1 MEEGGTWSAGSLRLV
16 PYTRESLARQEN
28 RCRSAEARRE
38 EHGFRR
44 ERTTNLPERECVCIA
59 PDLLPS
65 KIFYTP
71 LEDIG
76 QFGLDKTFCV
86 IAKRSSSY
94 YLYRYSAEDS
104 LYLFSPWSIVR
115 RFAIRISCH
124 RYFELVVMTT
134 ILLNCVFLALSQ
146 PIEETEY
153 VFLVIYTIE
162 MIIKIIAKGFILSK
176 YSYLRN
182 PWNWLDFIVVLAG
195 YITLC
200 LQAFGMAI
208 GNLSGLR
215 TFRVLRALK
224 TVSITPGLKTIVN
237 AMLHSLGMLAEV
249 MTLTVFCLM
258 VFALL
263 ALQLY
268 VGLLRH
274 KCVLNFPR
282 QNVSHRAYALHVHN
296 RSSWLLDADGQPAV
310 CGNKT
315 GSRRCPEGYVCL
327 PGIGENPNFG
337 YTNFDSYGWAL
348 LTTFQLITLD
358 FWEDVYNKEQDKIKR
373 LRVSFPS
380 KIYTTLLALKAQTR
394 MFRPTF
400 SRRSRQPQRWCSPR
414 RGAGFPT
421 PPRAAPARI
430 PVPRSDL
437 TVTPRN
443 NFRNRVVIPGETLF
457 EEEEDEESQQ
467 YRCPKR
473 SRPSCLGEAPDIVI
487 STGGQLPVLGQ
498 VLRNHASGLPK
509 STVHVFEDNLRRPS
523 SEQSLS
529 VSWSR
534 VHCSYFYHRCRWV
547 FRTILRGCKQL
558 RHYLAVIVNDPLFDL
573 VITVCILFNT
583 AFLSI
588 EHYGMSAKTERILK
602 FGNLVF
608 TVIFSLEAAVKIL
621 ALGRDYFRS
630 KWNLFDLVVVLVSLA
645 DLSFETVGGLS
656 VLRTFRLLR
665 VVKLAQAWPTMRL
678 LLTIIASTLGAVGNM
693 TLVLAVIVY
702 IFAILGVQLFSDLYT
717 PENFAPDPV
726 PRWNFTDFWHSLLMM
741 FRILCGEWVQPL
753 WDCMRVSGE
762 KYQVCIV
769 LFLVALTMG
778 NFLVLNLFLAMLLN
792 SFNSQELKKEKTT
805 SDSKLWKGFKRIRGV
820 IRRNNVEGAIEEH
833 FVQST
838 NTPVFQKRRWT
849 EPGIRMRP
857 PSPRRA
863 SDFSQRVYD
872 TLKRARE
879 SPGLLNS
886 LSSTRTTLSSSK
898 QLSDNRRDSTA
909 EEQET
914 QHDSSDSS
922 PMRYTDEENCI
933 KEPPDCCPTCMYKY
947 FDLEGRPFFKYW
959 MSGRKF
965 VLIVVDHKAF
975 EWIVLVLIF
984 SSSVILCFEDVFL
997 PEKPQL
1003 MKILWYFNLFFTA
1016 CFVLEVILKWM
1027 AYGFVIYFSSLWTTL
1042 DFIIVCVSLVSVV
1055 AESAGSGLYALRAFR
1070 TLRALRPLRA
1080 ISRWKGMKIVVNALM
1095 SAIPSIFNVLLVCLV
1110 FWLIFSI
1117 MGVQFFGG
1125 RFYRCVDQ
1133 MGNTLPVQVTPDVG
1147 QCLTLNY
1154 SWVNRDINFDNVGNA
1169 YLALFQVATF
1179 EGWMEVMEYATDTT
1193 EVGHQPYA
1201 EANFPAYIYFVTF
1214 IICGS
1219 FFTLNLFIGVII
1231 DNFNMLKKKY
1241 EGGIVEVFLT
1251 DSQRAYYTAMLKLG
1265 RRKPQRIVTR
1275 PQNRYLRIC
1284 YDLAMSR
1291 RFEMVVFIFIILNM
1305 VAMTVEHYQQPE
1317 QITSILDT
1325 LNIAFTI
1332 LFCAEAIIKIIGL
1345 RQYYFTFPWNVFDL
1359 TVIIMSVI
1367 SIIFEEALQQLVIS
1381 PTLLRVIR
1389 LVRIGRILRLIK
1401 AAKGI
1406 RKLLFALVIS
1416 LPALFNIGALLFL
1429 ITFVYAI
1436 VGMFLFGHVRLQD
1449 SDGVSGGLSEMVNF
1463 QTFANSM
1470 ILLFRL
1476 TTSAGWNDVLDS
1488 LMIQPPNCDPQLGDC
1503 GHPTLAVVYLVT
1515 YIIINFMVIINMYI
1529 AVILENLSQASK
1541 EETGI
1546 SEDDIEMFYVCWSQ
1560 YDPNATQFIHHS
1572 QLSDFVASL
1581 DPPLGI
1587 EKPNEPALVAM
1598 NIPIATGDRI
1608 HCLDILHSLVN
1619 LVLGD
1624 VEDTE
1629 EFRSVQRQVDQRFR
1643 KTFPT
1648 RNLVE
1653 IITTTLKRKQ
1663 QDNAAKVIQR
1673 TYKKHRSRLRS
1684 NTDDG
1689 S

>member
-1 MEEGGTWSAGSLRLV
+1 MKSNHFTGSTELSGKFTTRL
-16 PYTRESLARQEN
+16 
-28 RCRSAEARRE
+28 
-38 EHGFRR
+38 
-44 ERTTNLPERECVCIA
+44 TTV
-59 PDLLPS
+59 
-65 KIFYTP
+65 
-71 LEDIG
+71 
-76 QFGLDKTFCV
+76 
-86 IAKRSSSY
+86 
-94 YLYRYSAEDS
+94 
-104 LYLFSPWSIVR
+104 
-115 RFAIRISCH
+115 
-124 RYFELVVMTT
+124 
-134 ILLNCVFLALSQ
+134 LLNGHLQGFVIQGLWSSCSSFITEGQIFRPEFLKLMPCPSF
-146 PIEETEY
+146 IDS
-153 VFLVIYTIE
+153 TI
-162 MIIKIIAKGFILSK
+162 
-176 YSYLRN
+176 
-182 PWNWLDFIVVLAG
+182 P
-195 YITLC
+195 
-200 LQAFGMAI
+200 
-208 GNLSGLR
+208 
-215 TFRVLRALK
+215 
-224 TVSITPGLKTIVN
+224 
-237 AMLHSLGMLAEV
+237 
-249 MTLTVFCLM
+249 
-258 VFALL
+258 
-263 ALQLY
+263 
-268 VGLLRH
+268 
-274 KCVLNFPR
+274 
-282 QNVSHRAYALHVHN
+282 
-296 RSSWLLDADGQPAV
+296 
-310 CGNKT
+310 
-315 GSRRCPEGYVCL
+315 
-327 PGIGENPNFG
+327 
-337 YTNFDSYGWAL
+337 
-348 LTTFQLITLD
+348 
-358 FWEDVYNKEQDKIKR
+358 KR
-373 LRVSFPS
+373 L
-380 KIYTTLLALKAQTR
+380 T
-394 MFRPTF
+394 
-400 SRRSRQPQRWCSPR
+400 
-414 RGAGFPT
+414 
-421 PPRAAPARI
+421 
-430 PVPRSDL
+430 
-437 TVTPRN
+437 
-443 NFRNRVVIPGETLF
+443 
-457 EEEEDEESQQ
+457 
-467 YRCPKR
+467 
-473 SRPSCLGEAPDIVI
+473 
-487 STGGQLPVLGQ
+487 
-498 VLRNHASGLPK
+498 
-509 STVHVFEDNLRRPS
+509 
-523 SEQSLS
+523 
-529 VSWSR
+529 
-534 VHCSYFYHRCRWV
+534 
-547 FRTILRGCKQL
+547 
-558 RHYLAVIVNDPLFDL
+558 YL
-573 VITVCILFNT
+573 
-583 AFLSI
+583 
-588 EHYGMSAKTERILK
+588 
-602 FGNLVF
+602 
-608 TVIFSLEAAVKIL
+608 
-621 ALGRDYFRS
+621 
-630 KWNLFDLVVVLVSLA
+630 
-645 DLSFETVGGLS
+645 
-656 VLRTFRLLR
+656 
-665 VVKLAQAWPTMRL
+665 
-678 LLTIIASTLGAVGNM
+678 
-693 TLVLAVIVY
+693 
-702 IFAILGVQLFSDLYT
+702 
-717 PENFAPDPV
+717 
-726 PRWNFTDFWHSLLMM
+726 
-741 FRILCGEWVQPL
+741 
-753 WDCMRVSGE
+753 
-762 KYQVCIV
+762 
-769 LFLVALTMG
+769 
-778 NFLVLNLFLAMLLN
+778 
-792 SFNSQELKKEKTT
+792 EKTT

-863 SDFSQRVYD
+863 SDFSQRFVEQPQFDQNNPLVQQTTVRQSQRFYS
-872 TLKRARE
+872 R
-879 SPGLLNS
+879 
-886 LSSTRTTLSSSK
+886 RT
-898 QLSDNRRDSTA
+898 
-909 EEQET
+909 EQET

-922 PMRYTDEENCI
+922 PMRYPDEENCI

-947 FDLEGRPFFKYW
+947 LDLEDRPFFKYW

-1275 PQNRYLRIC
+1275 PQNRYLRFC

-1317 QITSILDT
+1317 QITSILDS
-1325 LNIAFTI
+1325 LNVAFTI

-1359 TVIIMSVI
+1359 IVIIMSVI

-1503 GHPTLAVVYLVT
+1503 GHPTLAVIYLVT

-1684 NTDDG
+1684 NTEDG